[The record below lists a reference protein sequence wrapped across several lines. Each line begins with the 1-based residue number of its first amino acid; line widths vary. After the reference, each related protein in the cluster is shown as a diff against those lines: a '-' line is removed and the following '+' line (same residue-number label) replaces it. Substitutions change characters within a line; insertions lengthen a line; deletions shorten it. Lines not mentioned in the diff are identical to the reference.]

1 MELKERIVA
10 AAIRLYFR
18 RSLHFTMQ
26 EVAQSMHISKKTIY
40 TVYPSKEA
48 LLLAVNR
55 KVVILIPLC
64 FVLTH
69 FLGFKGVYLSEGI
82 ADLVAGIVT
91 AIVIFT
97 SLPKIF
103 RRREEKVKQAA
114 SN

>member
-1 MELKERIVA
+1 M
-10 AAIRLYFR
+10 
-18 RSLHFTMQ
+18 
-26 EVAQSMHISKKTIY
+26 
-40 TVYPSKEA
+40 
-48 LLLAVNR
+48 NR

-97 SLPKIF
+97 SFPKNLPPPGG
-103 RRREEKVKQAA
+103 RRSKQAA